1 MIVIIDYGMGNLK
14 NVYNALKHLNIPSK
28 VSNEISEIKG
38 ADKLILPGVGAFN
51 KAMYNLNNRG
61 LTDVIKD
68 KVNSG
73 TPILG
78 ICLGMQMLFQ
88 KGYENGECNGLSFI
102 DGNVKLLEPKEKVK
116 IPHIG
121 WNRLEYNSQNDLI
134 KGLDENSFVYYVHS
148 YAATDMNDKNL
159 IGFSN
164 YGGIKVPSIVCKDN
178 VYGTQFHPE
187 KSGEVG
193 LKILK
198 NFGEVI
204 KWL

>member
-148 YAATDMNDKNL
+148 NAATNMNDKNL

-204 KWL
+204 K

>member
-14 NVYNALKHLNIPSK
+14 NVYNALKYLNIQSK
-28 VSNEISEIKG
+28 ISNEIKDIKV

-51 KAMYNLNNRG
+51 KAMDNLNNLG
-61 LTDVIKD
+61 LSNVIKE

-73 TPILG
+73 TPLLG
-78 ICLGMQMLFQ
+78 ICLGMQMIFK
-88 KGYENGECNGLSFI
+88 KGYENGICEGLGFI
-102 DGNVKLLEPKEKVK
+102 DGEVKLLEPKEKVK

-121 WNRLEYNSQNDLI
+121 WNKLEYNKKNNLI
-134 KGLDENSFVYYVHS
+134 NGLDENSFVYYVHS
-148 YAATDMNDKNL
+148 YAVTNIKDENL

-164 YGGIKVPSIVCKDN
+164 YGGVKVPSMVFNGN

-198 NFGEVI
+198 NFGGE
-204 KWL
+204 

>member
-38 ADKLILPGVGAFN
+38 ANKLILPGVGAFN

-148 YAATDMNDKNL
+148 YAATNMNDKNL

-204 KWL
+204 K

>member
-14 NVYNALKHLNIPSK
+14 NVYNALKYLNIQSK
-28 VSNEISEIKG
+28 ISNEIKDIKM

-51 KAMYNLNNRG
+51 KAMDNLNNLG
-61 LTDVIKD
+61 LSNVIKE

-73 TPILG
+73 TPLLG
-78 ICLGMQMLFQ
+78 ICLGMQMIF
-88 KGYENGECNGLSFI
+88 KRGYENGICEGLGFI
-102 DGNVKLLEPKEKVK
+102 DGEVKLLEPREKVK

-121 WNRLEYNSQNDLI
+121 WNKLEYNKKNNLI
-134 KGLDENSFVYYVHS
+134 NGLDENSFVYYVHS
-148 YAATDMNDKNL
+148 YAVTNIKDENL

-164 YGGIKVPSIVCKDN
+164 YGGIKVPSMVFNGN

-198 NFGEVI
+198 NFGGE
-204 KWL
+204 

>member
-14 NVYNALKHLNIPSK
+14 NGYNALKYLNIQSK
-28 VSNEISEIKG
+28 ISNEIKDIKV

-51 KAMYNLNNRG
+51 KAMDNLNNLG
-61 LTDVIKD
+61 LSNVINE

-73 TPILG
+73 TPLLG
-78 ICLGMQMLFQ
+78 ICLGMQMIFK
-88 KGYENGECNGLSFI
+88 KGYENGICEGLGFI
-102 DGNVKLLEPKEKVK
+102 DGEVKLLEPKEKVK

-121 WNRLEYNSQNDLI
+121 WNKLEYNKKNNLI
-134 KGLDENSFVYYVHS
+134 NGLDENSFVYYVHS
-148 YAATDMNDKNL
+148 YAVTNIKDENL

-164 YGGIKVPSIVCKDN
+164 YGGIKVPSMVFNGD

-198 NFGEVI
+198 NFGGE
-204 KWL
+204 

>member
-14 NVYNALKHLNIPSK
+14 NVYNALKYLNIQSK
-28 VSNEISEIKG
+28 ISNEIKDIKV

-51 KAMYNLNNRG
+51 KAMDNLNNLG
-61 LTDVIKD
+61 LSNVIKE

-73 TPILG
+73 TPLLG
-78 ICLGMQMLFQ
+78 ICLGMQMIFK
-88 KGYENGECNGLSFI
+88 KGYENGICEGLGFI
-102 DGNVKLLEPKEKVK
+102 DGEVKILEPKEKVK

-121 WNRLEYNSQNDLI
+121 WNKLEYNKNNNLI
-134 KGLDENSFVYYVHS
+134 NGLDENSFVYYVHS
-148 YAATDMNDKNL
+148 YAVTNIKDENL

-164 YGGIKVPSIVCKDN
+164 YGGIKIPSIVCNGN

-193 LKILK
+193 IKILK
-198 NFGEVI
+198 NFGGE
-204 KWL
+204 

>member
-14 NVYNALKHLNIPSK
+14 NVYNALKHLNITSK
-28 VSNEISEIKG
+28 VSNKISEIRA

-51 KAMYNLNNRG
+51 KAMYNINNMG

-78 ICLGMQMLFQ
+78 ICLGMQMLFE
-88 KGYENGECNGLSFI
+88 KGYENGECNGLAFI

-134 KGLDENSFVYYVHS
+134 KGLNENSFVYYVHS
-148 YAATDMNDKNL
+148 YVATNINDKNL

-164 YGGIKVPSIVCKDN
+164 YGGIKVPSIVCSDN

-193 LKILK
+193 LKILH

-204 KWL
+204 K

>member
-14 NVYNALKHLNIPSK
+14 NVYNALKYLNIQSK
-28 VSNEISEIKG
+28 ISNEIKDIKM

-51 KAMYNLNNRG
+51 KAMDNLNNLG
-61 LTDVIKD
+61 LSNVIKE

-73 TPILG
+73 TPLLG
-78 ICLGMQMLFQ
+78 ICLGMQMIFK
-88 KGYENGECNGLSFI
+88 KGYENGICEGLGFI
-102 DGNVKLLEPKEKVK
+102 DGEVKLLEPKEKVK

-121 WNRLEYNSQNDLI
+121 WNKLEYNKKNNLI
-134 KGLDENSFVYYVHS
+134 NGLDENSFVYYVHS
-148 YAATDMNDKNL
+148 YAVTNIKDENL

-164 YGGIKVPSIVCKDN
+164 YGGIKVPSMVFNGN

-198 NFGEVI
+198 NFGGE
-204 KWL
+204 

>member
-14 NVYNALKHLNIPSK
+14 NVYNALKYLNIQSK
-28 VSNEISEIKG
+28 ISNEIKDIKV

-51 KAMYNLNNRG
+51 KAMDNLNNLG
-61 LTDVIKD
+61 LSNVINE

-73 TPILG
+73 TPLLG
-78 ICLGMQMLFQ
+78 ICLGMQMIFK
-88 KGYENGECNGLSFI
+88 KGYENGICEGLGFI
-102 DGNVKLLEPKEKVK
+102 DGEVKLLEPKEKVK

-121 WNRLEYNSQNDLI
+121 WNKLEYNKKNNLI
-134 KGLDENSFVYYVHS
+134 NGLDENSFVYYVHS
-148 YAATDMNDKNL
+148 YAVTNIKDENL

-164 YGGIKVPSIVCKDN
+164 YGGIKVPSMVFNGN

-193 LKILK
+193 LKILN
-198 NFGEVI
+198 NFGGE
-204 KWL
+204 

>member
-28 VSNEISEIKG
+28 ISNEISEVKS

-51 KAMYNLNNRG
+51 KAMYNLNNMG
-61 LTDVIKD
+61 LTEVIKE

-73 TPILG
+73 TPLLG
-78 ICLGMQMLFQ
+78 ICLGMQMIFQ
-88 KGYENGECNGLSFI
+88 KGYENGECEGLDFI
-102 DGNVKLLEPKEKVK
+102 DGEVKILDPKEKVK

-121 WNRLEYNSQNDLI
+121 WNKLEHNISNDLI

-148 YAATDMNDKNL
+148 YAATNVKNENL

-164 YGGIKVPSIVCKDN
+164 YGGIKVPSIVCNNN

-193 LKILK
+193 LRILQ

-204 KWL
+204 K

>member
-14 NVYNALKHLNIPSK
+14 NVYNALKYLDIPSK
-28 VSNEISEIKG
+28 ISQEISDIKN

-51 KAMYNLNNRG
+51 KAMYNINNMG
-61 LTDVIKD
+61 LTEAIKD
-68 KVNSG
+68 KVKNG
-73 TPILG
+73 TPLLG
-78 ICLGMQMLFQ
+78 ICLGMQMIFQ
-88 KGYENGECNGLSFI
+88 KGYENGKCDGLGFI
-102 DGNVKLLEPKEKVK
+102 EGDIKLLEPREKVK

-121 WNRLEYNSQNDLI
+121 WNKLECNRENKLLN
-134 KGLDENSFVYYVHS
+134 GLEENSFVYYVHS
-148 YAATDMNDKNL
+148 YGATNINDENL

-164 YGGIKVPSIVCKDN
+164 YGGIKIPSVVYKDN

-204 KWL
+204 K

>member
-164 YGGIKVPSIVCKDN
+164 YGGIKVPAIVCKDS

>member
-14 NVYNALKHLNIPSK
+14 NVYNALKYLNIQSK
-28 VSNEISEIKG
+28 ISNEIKDIKV

-51 KAMYNLNNRG
+51 KAMDNLNNLG
-61 LTDVIKD
+61 LSNVIKE

-73 TPILG
+73 TPLLG
-78 ICLGMQMLFQ
+78 ICLGMQMIFK
-88 KGYENGECNGLSFI
+88 KGYENGICEGLGFI
-102 DGNVKLLEPKEKVK
+102 DGEVKILEPKEKVK

-121 WNRLEYNSQNDLI
+121 WNKLEYNKKNNLIND
-134 KGLDENSFVYYVHS
+134 LDENSFVYYVHS
-148 YAATDMNDKNL
+148 YAVTNIKDENL

-164 YGGIKVPSIVCKDN
+164 YGGVKVPSMVFNGN

-198 NFGEVI
+198 NFGGE
-204 KWL
+204 

>member
-14 NVYNALKHLNIPSK
+14 NVYNALKYLNIQSK
-28 VSNEISEIKG
+28 ISNEIKDIKV

-51 KAMYNLNNRG
+51 KAMDNLNNLG
-61 LTDVIKD
+61 LSNVIKE

-73 TPILG
+73 TPLLG
-78 ICLGMQMLFQ
+78 ICLGMQMIFK
-88 KGYENGECNGLSFI
+88 KGYENGICEGLGFI
-102 DGNVKLLEPKEKVK
+102 DGEVKLLEPKEKVK

-121 WNRLEYNSQNDLI
+121 WNKLEYNKKNNLI
-134 KGLDENSFVYYVHS
+134 NGLDENSFVYYVHS
-148 YAATDMNDKNL
+148 YAVSNIKDENL

-164 YGGIKVPSIVCKDN
+164 YGGIKVPSMVFNGN

-198 NFGEVI
+198 NFGG
-204 KWL
+204 K